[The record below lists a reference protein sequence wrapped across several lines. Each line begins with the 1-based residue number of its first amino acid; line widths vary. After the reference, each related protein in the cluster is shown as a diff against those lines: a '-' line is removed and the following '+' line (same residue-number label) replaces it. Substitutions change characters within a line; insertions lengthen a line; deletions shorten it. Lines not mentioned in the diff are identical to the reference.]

1 MASCLHSSFP
11 LRPPMRIVLADQRSS
26 ARSALRMLVRAQ
38 EDLDLVAEAANA
50 EELFAAVA
58 DSSPDLAVFD
68 FDDFDLS
75 ATNVLAKL
83 RKILPSMAIVGMSVH
98 AENRQV
104 ACSAGANSFVYKG
117 DPPECLLNAVRGCK
131 KPK

>member
-1 MASCLHSSFP
+1 
-11 LRPPMRIVLADQRSS
+11 MRIVLADQRSS

-58 DSSPDLAVFD
+58 DSSPDVAVFD

-83 RKILPSMAIVGMSVH
+83 RKILPSMGRFTVESI
-98 AENRQV
+98 
-104 ACSAGANSFVYKG
+104 F
-117 DPPECLLNAVRGCK
+117 
-131 KPK
+131 